1 MDWLWNILLVKQIK
15 NKPPKKKKRSH
26 FWINWPPII
35 FQLPYTNTLHQSAS
49 PDTACMEVCHSLRLC
64 VITGANFNQ
73 CYSALPPAQ
82 HVPVTSWNRC
92 YLAHEP
98 CCYCQIRV
106 SGRTN
111 RTIGFV
117 DEGPLRRVRHT
128 SPHRDGLGIS
138 RVHGSHFLIVAP
150 VPKQEQMMSHR
161 KTKQLLYI
169 HECKV
174 ELTTDGIRCSY
185 FKS

>member
-15 NKPPKKKKRSH
+15 NKLPKKTKRSH
-26 FWINWPPII
+26 FGINWPPIV

-49 PDTACMEVCHSLRLC
+49 PDTACMVVCHSLS

-128 SPHRDGLGIS
+128 SPHCDGLGIS

-174 ELTTDGIRCSY
+174 ELMTDGIRCSY